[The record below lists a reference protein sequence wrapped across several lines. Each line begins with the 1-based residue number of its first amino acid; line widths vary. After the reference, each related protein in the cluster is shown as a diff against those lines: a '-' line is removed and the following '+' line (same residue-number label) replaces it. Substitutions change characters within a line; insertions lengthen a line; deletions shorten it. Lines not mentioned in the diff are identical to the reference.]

1 MPWSRAHPHLLRIT
15 SFLLFLTNV
24 HNSKN
29 RGPFYRTKF
38 CRIST
43 LIKKS
48 YCINGILCSKKN
60 SESICI
66 CIFAFLF
73 TIILMWTSNSWP
85 GQFAHDRWTNH
96 YGLFW
101 CFQVPWKVT
110 ANRRDDGS
118 LELGKLIFSLY
129 IFLLLHW
136 MKGLSFSGFLKY
148 YCLVS
153 LFFLSGILPWQ

>member
-1 MPWSRAHPHLLRIT
+1 LYTVFIFIFILNINYTIFWLHLMPWSRAHPHLLRIT

-66 CIFAFLF
+66 CIFCLL
-73 TIILMWTSNSWP
+73 IHYNSNV
-85 GQFAHDRWTNH
+85 N
-96 YGLFW
+96 
-101 CFQVPWKVT
+101 
-110 ANRRDDGS
+110 
-118 LELGKLIFSLY
+118 
-129 IFLLLHW
+129 
-136 MKGLSFSGFLKY
+136 
-148 YCLVS
+148 
-153 LFFLSGILPWQ
+153 